1 MLERETI
8 AKEREMFA
16 SAERL
21 SAELS
26 AKTAEKARECE
37 EVETRLANV
46 QKELEESGERERA
59 KERELTA
66 ATTTLS
72 ALEESE
78 SRIRLE
84 LTEIR
89 EREQMFKQ
97 VIQLRYNSDTTYVTN
112 KLVLT
117 FIPFFRFKVRADSPR
132 HTSLWHKSF

>member
-97 VIQLRYNSDTTYVTN
+97 VIQLRYNSDTYVTN
-112 KLVLT
+112 KLVRT
-117 FIPFFRFKVRADSPR
+117 FIPFFRFEVRADSPR